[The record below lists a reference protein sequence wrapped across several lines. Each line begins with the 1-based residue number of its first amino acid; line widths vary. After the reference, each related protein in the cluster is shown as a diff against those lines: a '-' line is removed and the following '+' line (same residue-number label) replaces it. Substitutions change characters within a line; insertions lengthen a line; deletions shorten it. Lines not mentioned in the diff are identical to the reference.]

1 MIKYFETNENKNA
14 AYPGLQ
20 DAPNAVLRGQV
31 TATNAYVTKRISN
44 NLFFHFEAR
53 KSKQNPKQTER
64 RKQIIVEVNYRIE
77 KKQNQKLLPHK

>member
-1 MIKYFETNENKNA
+1 MIKYFETNENENA

-44 NLFFHFEAR
+44 NLFFHFKKLEKAN
-53 KSKQNPKQTER
+53 KTQNKQKEGNRLQWK
-64 RKQIIVEVNYRIE
+64 
-77 KKQNQKLLPHK
+77 